1 VSYKYSTQIAEGV
14 NERIERSPFVTVL
27 EDENA
32 DIASKKR
39 RTMHARIIDAKT
51 SVAET
56 INLIKGLGV

>member
-1 VSYKYSTQIAEGV
+1 MSYKYSTQIAEGV

-27 EDENA
+27 SDENT

-39 RTMHARIIDAKT
+39 RTMQARIIDAKT
-51 SVAET
+51 SVAEM

>member
-1 VSYKYSTQIAEGV
+1 MSYKYSTQIAEGV

-27 EDENA
+27 EDKNA

>member
-1 VSYKYSTQIAEGV
+1 MSYKYSTQIAEGV

>member
-1 VSYKYSTQIAEGV
+1 MSYKYSTKIAEGV

-27 EDENA
+27 ADKNT

-56 INLIKGLGV
+56 INLIKGLV